1 VSVVEAPPGTDLAGT
16 VRDLVAR
23 GGGTLL
29 APGRRPP
36 GDDWLRLSDL
46 VDDPTVLP
54 DWLRTAASRHG
65 GPDVGAS
72 YLVIWLAWP
81 LARLLLGPA
90 LSGDRALVADPSAI
104 WVRRHPR
111 GWVMG
116 AAVQAPG
123 LLVAAGDALAAGG
136 GDGLPAGR
144 VAVAPLP
151 ADVRAAALRGL
162 VVALSPVVA
171 ALRGL
176 SRRGSHALW
185 GGVVDA
191 CARLAVD
198 AAGSAATRDEAG
210 AAIEALLGAAD
221 PPLRARPRVLSVPHG
236 GGVATALSFSVC
248 CFGDKD
254 PSRGFSLCA
263 GCPKLAEADMVD
275 RLRACLPRS
284 A

>member
-1 VSVVEAPPGTDLAGT
+1 VSVVEAIPGADLAGI
-16 VRDLVAR
+16 VRDLVGR

-29 APGRRPP
+29 APGQRPP
-36 GDDWLRLSDL
+36 GDDWLRLSDV

-54 DWLRTAASRHG
+54 DWVRTAVSRHG
-65 GPDVGAS
+65 GPDVAAS

-81 LARLLLGPA
+81 LARLLLGPV
-90 LSGDRALVADPSAI
+90 LTGGRALVAGPSAI

-116 AAVQAPG
+116 TAVEAPG

-136 GDGLPAGR
+136 AGLPAGR
-144 VAVAPLP
+144 LDVAPLA
-151 ADVRAAALRGL
+151 ADVRAAALHGL

-176 SRRGSHALW
+176 SRRGGHALW

-198 AAGSAATRDEAG
+198 AAGGAATRDEAE

-254 PSRGFSLCA
+254 PARGFALCA
-263 GCPKLAEADMVD
+263 GCPKLTEADMVD